1 MLNFNYSGVAKIPL
15 IFFNRSMAEGIRNEV
30 KN

>member
-1 MLNFNYSGVAKIPL
+1 MLNFNISGILKNPL